1 MAGKKGMTRHPIE
14 FREKVAKERLEQG
27 ASIPALQKKYGIK
40 SQAQIVNWTR
50 WYAENNTATQ
60 VTGKKKGRP
69 KTNYESIEEELK
81 FLRMENAVLKK
92 YHELLMEEETKRK

>member
-1 MAGKKGMTRHPIE
+1 MAGKKGMTRYPIE

-27 ASIPALQKKYGIK
+27 TSIPALQKKYGIP
-40 SQAQIVNWTR
+40 SQAQIVNWTS
-50 WYAENNTATQ
+50 WYANNNTAKQ